1 MSGFV
6 YHNHWVRIVC
16 HMLIIRKKQFE
27 AIKISA
33 YMTYLLR
40 TVRKTWPE
48 QCLELGDEDL
58 VRRIEKCLER
68 AESHG
73 ITKTNNKTRFINL
86 AFLLERD
93 DFDTAAETQWAAT
106 ILGWESGSENLK
118 MSALEKRA
126 EIEMERQIEAQRNST

>member
-1 MSGFV
+1 
-6 YHNHWVRIVC
+6 
-16 HMLIIRKKQFE
+16 MLIIRKKQFE
-27 AIKISA
+27 AIKVSA

-40 TVRKTWPE
+40 TVRKTWPD
-48 QCLELGDEDL
+48 QCRELGDDDL
-58 VRRIEKCLER
+58 VKRIEKCLER
-68 AESHG
+68 ADSHG

-86 AFLLERD
+86 AFLLARD

-126 EIEMERQIEAQRNST
+126 EIEMERKIEAERNST